1 MDAKIRKHQ
10 HTLVIAG
17 YATILFGIWDV
28 AKSLLNLTLN
38 ESLYEMIENNAVDF
52 PRELMLVSTVLAGLI
67 VFIVLLISISIR
79 LAVGR
84 AAIRLGMGETRKCG
98 AMVFWSVIILLTNAA
113 GVVFSVIGV
122 TKGEDILNMAGSFLV
137 DLTSLFMMIGILT
150 ALYKLRKLNAA
161 FFARR

>member
-17 YATILFGIWDV
+17 YANILFGIWDV

-67 VFIVLLISISIR
+67 VFIVLLIYFIY
-79 LAVGR
+79 
-84 AAIRLGMGETRKCG
+84 
-98 AMVFWSVIILLTNAA
+98 ILSKLYC
-113 GVVFSVIGV
+113 
-122 TKGEDILNMAGSFLV
+122 FLP
-137 DLTSLFMMIGILT
+137 
-150 ALYKLRKLNAA
+150 
-161 FFARR
+161 FADFGF